1 MPVSSGGDKTDKI
14 PALMELA
21 LEWEGREDTQII
33 KIAK

>member
-21 LEWEGREDTQII
+21 LGVGGKRGYSDD
-33 KIAK
+33 